1 MGRTI
6 RESME
11 AVATFLR
18 EHPEDAIGEDMP
30 ATAIVESGLRCRAD
44 WPKGASMLSDMPEA
58 LGGAA
63 SAPSPGWLLRAAL
76 ATCDATVI
84 AMRAAALGV
93 ELTALEVTV
102 ESRSDDRGLVGIG
115 DAKAGPIEMRTR
127 VRVGADGVDAQQLS
141 EIVAWAEEHSPVGEA
156 LRRAMPMTTEVEIAG

>member
-6 RESME
+6 RESIE
-11 AVATFLR
+11 SVASFLTQ
-18 EHPEDAIGEDMP
+18 HPEEAIGEDLP
-30 ATAIVESGLRCRAD
+30 ATAFVEDGLRCRAD
-44 WPKGASMLSDMPEA
+44 WPKGGSMLSDMPEA

-93 ELTALEVTV
+93 ELTTLEVTV
-102 ESRSDDRGLVGIG
+102 ASTSDDRGLVGIG
-115 DAKAGPIEMRTR
+115 EAKAGPIEMRTR
-127 VRVGADGVDAQQLS
+127 VRVGAGGIDAQQLS
-141 EIVAWAEEHSPVGEA
+141 ELVAWAEEHSPVGDA